1 MSTDKITIHV
11 SLKAS
16 LRKAW
21 DYYTLPEHITQWN
34 FAHPSWCCP
43 SASNDLR
50 VGGKYTARME
60 ARDGSMGFTLEG
72 IYGIVEEPIKLGYE
86 FGGRSVL
93 VTFDETN
100 DQTTVTITFDPETEN
115 PIDMQRQGWQAILD
129 NYKSY
134 TESH

>member
-1 MSTDKITIHV
+1 MSTNKITIHV
-11 SLKAS
+11 SLKVS
-16 LRKAW
+16 RSKAW
-21 DYYTLPEHITQWN
+21 KYYILPEHITKWN
-34 FAHPSWCCP
+34 FAHPSWRCS

-50 VGGKYTARME
+50 VGGKYSVRME
-60 ARDGSMGFTLEG
+60 ARDGSAGFTLKG

-86 FGGRSVL
+86 FAGRSVL
-93 VTFDETN
+93 VTFDELN
-100 DQTTVTITFDPETEN
+100 EQTTVTITFDPETEN